1 MISDRCE
8 RAEDDWMEIKASP
21 VPLDIIALATRQPEQ
36 LVMRKGGKYKTG
48 GRTKENVRERKL
60 ED

>member
-21 VPLDIIALATRQPEQ
+21 VPQDIIALATRQPEQ
-36 LVMRKGGKYKTG
+36 LVMRKGGKYKLEE
-48 GRTKENVRERKL
+48 GRKRTFAKEY
-60 ED
+60 

>member
-36 LVMRKGGKYKTG
+36 LVMRKGGKHKTG
-48 GRTKENVRERKL
+48 GRTKENVRERIL